1 LGRNRFG
8 PQYGTATAG
17 KQVGGRLL
25 FATFLSWN
33 NPLTLFLLWNTL
45 LMTWNVENTD
55 EFTEWW
61 NELTDAQQED
71 ITATAELLMEH
82 GPNLPFPHSSGLEN
96 SRHGHMRELR
106 VQSGG
111 RPIRIFYAFDPRR
124 SAILLIGG
132 DKTGDGRFYE
142 RMIPVADRLYDVHLD
157 ELRKEGLI
165 R

>member
-1 LGRNRFG
+1 M
-8 PQYGTATAG
+8 
-17 KQVGGRLL
+17 
-25 FATFLSWN
+25 S
-33 NPLTLFLLWNTL
+33 
-45 LMTWNVENTD
+45 MTWNVENTD

-61 NELTDAQQED
+61 NELTDAQRED

-82 GPNLPFPHSSGLEN
+82 GPNLPFPHSAGIEN

-132 DKTGDGRFYE
+132 DKTGDGRFYA
-142 RMIPVADRLYDVHLD
+142 RMIPIADKLYDVHLD